1 VYSKPREIAR
11 PGGIRAFVCFAAI
24 ASAALAY
31 GPSAG
36 AAFRTP
42 GAVYRPPDDARLTLS
57 ADERKVLRRLNAARR
72 ARGLPPLK
80 SEARLARVARRHSE
94 EMRRSDFFGYVSPTR
109 GSLREQVLRAGVS
122 ATMLRF
128 QICRVNRLDNVIR
141 RLDETG
147 APPYLEQDTHI
158 GVGVVRWGLPR
169 RYLVTLIFLRCQA
182 RLEPFPMQVRPG
194 ERRRLAGTL
203 AKGLRE
209 PGVSVLPPGASVV
222 RLPVEIGA
230 DGRFGTVVAF
240 DRGRGEYIVEV
251 VARGPLG
258 PTVTDLMK
266 VYAGVPFPK
275 PRRPEADDDTLSAR
289 EAEVLMVRL
298 LNEDRRRHEL
308 KPLRVSGALREVA
321 RAHSR
326 DMMVHRF
333 FAHVS
338 PTRGSLAKRI
348 QAARVTLE
356 SYAENIATDTSIR
369 RAQRLLMESPEHRK
383 NILCGEFD
391 VVGVG
396 IVRSRTGQF
405 FITQEFGRAQRQ
417 VKPEVVARSL
427 LEGLNALRRRAG
439 LNPLGRDP
447 ALDGI
452 AQANSRAMMVAG
464 RLSLDT
470 ANALLRRHLKR
481 GRATTLVLAS
491 TAVPEVGQLKMPRI
505 EDMKGFSRVGIG
517 PVENREAATGRPR
530 WWTTVVL
537 VAD

>member
-11 PGGIRAFVCFAAI
+11 PGGIRALLCLVAI
-24 ASAALAY
+24 ASAALAD

-36 AAFRTP
+36 AASRTAR
-42 GAVYRPPDDARLTLS
+42 GVYRPPDDARLTLS
-57 ADERKVLRRLNAARR
+57 ADEREVLRRLNAARR

-94 EMRRSDFFGYVSPTR
+94 EMQRNDFFDYTSR
-109 GSLREQVLRAGVS
+109 RHGSLREQVLRAGVS

-128 QICRVNRLDNVIR
+128 QICQVNHLDNVIR
-141 RLDETG
+141 RLDQSG
-147 APPYLEQDTHI
+147 APPHLERDTHI

-182 RLEPFPMQVRPG
+182 RLESFPMQVQPG
-194 ERRRLAGTL
+194 ERRRLAGSL
-203 AKGLRE
+203 AKRLKD
-209 PGVSVLPPGASVV
+209 PGVSLLPPGASVV
-222 RLPVEIGA
+222 RLPVEVGA
-230 DGRFGTVVAF
+230 DGRFSTVVAF

-266 VYAGVPFPK
+266 VYVGVPLPK
-275 PRRPEADDDTLSAR
+275 PRRPEADDTTLSAR

-308 KPLRVSGALREVA
+308 KPLRASEALSNVA

-326 DMMVHRF
+326 DMMAHRF

-348 QAARVTLE
+348 QAARVALE

-383 NILCGEFD
+383 NILCEEFD

-405 FITQEFGRAQRQ
+405 FITQEFGRAQRH
-417 VKPEVVARSL
+417 VLPEVVARSIL
-427 LEGLNALRRRAG
+427 DGMNALRRRAG

-452 AQANSRAMMVAG
+452 AQANSRVMMAAG

-505 EDMKGFSRVGIG
+505 EDMKRFGRVGIG
-517 PVENREAATGRPR
+517 PVEDREAATGRPR